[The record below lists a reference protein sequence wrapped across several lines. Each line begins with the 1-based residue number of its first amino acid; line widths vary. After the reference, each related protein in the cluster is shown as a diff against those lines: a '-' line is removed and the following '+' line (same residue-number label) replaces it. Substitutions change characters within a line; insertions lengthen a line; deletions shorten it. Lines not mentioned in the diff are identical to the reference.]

1 MNGFPL
7 EEVSDW
13 YIANTGYVLQLATP
27 FYAELT
33 VRDNLTL
40 AAQIMLGRKVTMKD
54 KFKRVELV
62 MHVVSCRDRGS
73 DCHNDNV
80 TTSELRRD

>member
-1 MNGFPL
+1 MYVNGFPL
-7 EEVSDW
+7 DEVREW

-40 AAQIMLGRKVTMKD
+40 AAQIMLGKNVTTTD

-62 MHVVSCRDRGS
+62 MHVVSLYGS
-73 DCHNDNV
+73 FTQN
-80 TTSELRRD
+80 

>member
-7 EEVSDW
+7 EEVREW

-40 AAQIMLGRKVTMKD
+40 AAQIALGRKVTAKD

-62 MHVVSCRDRGS
+62 MHVVSEIQIVHRG
-73 DCHNDNV
+73 
-80 TTSELRRD
+80 